1 MEIALTEKD
10 TQILAMAK
18 LLVAENQRALERAQ
32 GIVRRESASLT
43 RVMQPA
49 ASVQVVEVPAE
60 PDGRVDNLQNAV
72 AMQDQ
77 ITSDLHGKVSE
88 LQNLVGVILQNA
100 RFIKD
105 VEPDNA

>member
-10 TQILAMAK
+10 AQILAMAK
-18 LLVAENQRALERAQ
+18 LLVGENQRALERAQ

-49 ASVQVVEVPAE
+49 ASVQVVEVPADSDE
-60 PDGRVDNLQNAV
+60 RVDNLQNAV

-77 ITSDLHGKVSE
+77 ITTQHHSDIEELKGLVSIV
-88 LQNLVGVILQNA
+88 LKNA

-105 VEPDNA
+105 VETENA